1 MTLSV
6 TCAFDG
12 GNIIVKNQEDELD
25 IRLDIRKD
33 NASDFFQW
41 FYYRVTGAK
50 GEACRMII
58 ENAKDAA
65 YTGGWENYRACASYD
80 RKTTPAKQ
88 WRNGG
93 WTVSFLS
100 LFTAMTR
107 QRKHCVKKR
116 SSLLCQ
122 I

>member
-12 GNIIVKNQEDELD
+12 GNIIVKNQEDALD

-80 RKTTPAKQ
+80 RKTVFITLISRPIVSSATMTAL
-88 WRNGG
+88 RNI
-93 WTVSFLS
+93 
-100 LFTAMTR
+100 
-107 QRKHCVKKR
+107 VKMR
-116 SSLLCQ
+116 A
-122 I
+122 